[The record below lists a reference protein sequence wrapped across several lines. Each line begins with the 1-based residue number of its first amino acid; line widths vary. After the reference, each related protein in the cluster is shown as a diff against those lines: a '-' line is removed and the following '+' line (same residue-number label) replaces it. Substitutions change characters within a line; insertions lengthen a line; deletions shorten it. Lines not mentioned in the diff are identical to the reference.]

1 MASCS
6 LEALERSNPFL
17 VKEGS
22 TTLFI
27 FAKILKSMVLGVGQN
42 KYNQDIGLRATVMVK
57 EKGQFNWPFFKILL
71 VGSDPTV
78 NFIFQ

>member
-1 MASCS
+1 
-6 LEALERSNPFL
+6 
-17 VKEGS
+17 
-22 TTLFI
+22 
-27 FAKILKSMVLGVGQN
+27 MVLGVGQN
-42 KYNQDIGLRATVMVK
+42 KYNQDIGLRATVVVK